1 LKESSLVRCLHCYN
15 IATFCHDANG
25 NLVLSNFDEKPH
37 ICLNMNIINK
47 SDGITSSR
55 LIDELFLLFIRTYH
69 QDYNTGELK
78 RTYLEQAKDLI
89 YKIPVYNPPPVFQ
102 IHLSDI
108 LNEKIKHDLAELDD
122 PQLDDVMRDS
132 IGRIFETI
140 DERYY
145 NLSVRNLLRWKIVA

>member
-1 LKESSLVRCLHCYN
+1 
-15 IATFCHDANG
+15 
-25 NLVLSNFDEKPH
+25 VLSNLDDKPH
-37 ICLNMNIINK
+37 ICSNMNIINK
-47 SDGITSSR
+47 SDGITYSR
-55 LIDELFLLFIRTYH
+55 LIDELFLLFIRTQH
-69 QDYNTGELK
+69 QDRNKGELK
-78 RTYLEQAKDLI
+78 RSYLEQAKDLI

-108 LNEKIKHDLAELDD
+108 LDEKIKHDLAELDD